1 MIDVGPNRASS
12 NIDPASTTSP
22 KGGVI
27 VWILLAAAVVAG
39 GISAAGWSADPRRFA
54 FSYLTAL
61 TFVISISVG
70 ALAWLM
76 ILHVAGAVWSQA
88 VRRLLENL
96 TRPLSW
102 NLLLFIPV
110 AMNLN
115 RLYVWTDLSRRRTD
129 AELMRKAIW
138 LNTPMFEARSVF
150 YLVSWSIVAGLLW
163 RGSMRQDA
171 TGDWKLIGR
180 MRRTS
185 MWGLIL
191 VGLTT
196 SFFSFDWLMSLDPHW
211 SSTMFGVYFWAGSL
225 VGSLAVLILLA
236 LGLGATGKLD
246 GLVTIEH
253 RHELGKLLIGFVI
266 FWAYIAFCQYLL
278 IWYANFPEETR
289 WYVIRRSGNW
299 NTLSWSLLFGHFV
312 TPFFLL
318 LLRANKRDPFWLGFI
333 ATLVLVF
340 HYADLYWLVMPT
352 LSPESFEPH
361 WLDFSVAAALISLC
375 CAIVAH
381 ACRTRPPVPIGDS
394 RLTESLAFENP

>member
-1 MIDVGPNRASS
+1 MSDVSPNHANSAPAPASIASS
-12 NIDPASTTSP
+12 

-27 VWILLAAAVVAG
+27 VWSLLASAVVAG
-39 GISAAGWSADPRRFA
+39 AVSAAGWSADPRRFA

-61 TFVISISVG
+61 TFVISLGVG
-70 ALAWLM
+70 SLAWLM
-76 ILHVAGAVWSQA
+76 ILHVSGAVWSQA

-96 TRPLSW
+96 TRPLAW
-102 NLLLFIPV
+102 YLLLFIPV

-115 RLYVWTDLSRRRTD
+115 RIYVWTDSSRRRTD
-129 AELMRKAIW
+129 AELMRKAMW
-138 LNTPMFEARSVF
+138 LNPPLFDVRSAF
-150 YLVSWSIVAGLLW
+150 YLASWAILAGLLW

-191 VGLTT
+191 LGLTT

-225 VGSLAVLILLA
+225 VGSLSTLILLT
-236 LGLGATGKLD
+236 LVLRATGRLD

-253 RHELGKLLIGFVI
+253 MHELGKLLIGFVI

-289 WYVIRRSGNW
+289 WYVIRRSGSW

-318 LLRANKRDPFWLGFI
+318 LPRANKRDPFWLGFI

-340 HYADLYWLVMPT
+340 HFADLYWLVMPT
-352 LSPESFEPH
+352 LDPESFEPH
-361 WLDFSVAAALISLC
+361 WLDFSVAAALIFFC

-381 ACRTRPPVPIGDS
+381 ACRTRPSVPIGDL